1 MGSDRNADD
10 MNGSDKPV
18 AQEGDDEDDSSEK
31 DGDQHDVEPMNLFQ
45 RLLLLKC
52 FQSAKKNN
60 LRL

>member
-1 MGSDRNADD
+1 

-31 DGDQHDVEPMNLFQ
+31 DGDQHDVEPMNIFQ